1 LLSNLLAA
9 HSLYI
14 ARKPPTGLF
23 CISTVH
29 TKIWHTL
36 GMMASSLTSMYIK
49 AADACC
55 WSGFE
60 DNNWQ
65 RWIKLN
71 NFLTNMLAAH
81 YLYAARKPPTIL
93 LFINTVHVEIWHTLG
108 MMASSLTSMYVKA
121 ADACCW
127 SGFED
132 NKEWW
137 RFRANELSHR
147 QLHRSKWI
155 WTGFNCT

>member
-1 LLSNLLAA
+1 
-9 HSLYI
+9 
-14 ARKPPTGLF
+14 
-23 CISTVH
+23 
-29 TKIWHTL
+29 
-36 GMMASSLTSMYIK
+36 MMASSLTSMY
-49 AADACC
+49 
-55 WSGFE
+55 G
-60 DNNWQ
+60 
-65 RWIKLN
+65 
-71 NFLTNMLAAH
+71 
-81 YLYAARKPPTIL
+81 
-93 LFINTVHVEIWHTLG
+93 
-108 MMASSLTSMYVKA
+108 KA